1 MRISWNWLSEMVDL
15 SSVGGPAGLADLLT
29 RRGLEVEAIERLDAG
44 LEQVVTVQ
52 ILERSP
58 HPQADRLSICKVTR
72 GEGEPLEIV
81 CGAQNMK
88 AGDRVALAQVGATLP
103 NGMKIQQSKIRGV
116 VSSGMLCSEEELGFK
131 DTSDGILI
139 LPSDTPLGRPL
150 AEILGR
156 KDTILTLKLTA
167 NRGDCLSHFGLAREI
182 AAALNVAPKRP
193 EAAALKFEGS
203 SIAVHRDAVAASGAS
218 EPCPQFFGCLIEGVK
233 IAPSPEWIVRRLESL
248 GLRSIN
254 NVVDATNLVL
264 LELGHPV
271 HAYDADRLEGQQI
284 HVRFAREGEVLP
296 LLDGQDVTLAGA
308 ELVIADGAQGKRAI
322 GLAGVMGGGN
332 SEVQDGTK
340 RLFLECAEFEPRLV
354 RRAASRH
361 QRHTEAAHRFERGI
375 DPTSLSEVISRLA
388 ALVLQLSGGKVVGSV
403 VSQSKPVSAKSIQV
417 EPAFF
422 GDFLGMD
429 VAPENAEKILTS
441 LGCKIAKGKSG
452 EQEWAVTPP
461 SWRRDLTIPAD
472 LAEEVARTIGY
483 DAIRETVPAL
493 TTNPQPSATGLSGAH
508 LQLNAAKDALTGFG
522 LNETVNFAFTSRSWL
537 ERFQLTSSAKVM
549 NPLSEEHEALV
560 PSLLPGLVRNALDN
574 WNRHFG
580 SEPLPIRLFELR
592 PTFHA
597 KGSISAQGEMETG
610 VEERWKLAIAL
621 SGPRLAGGLRNEL
634 GEVDFYDLKGVVEG
648 LFASLGTKGIRM
660 QPWTAGGQAGAASIS
675 GLFHPG
681 QTAEILAGKGEV
693 VGYFGLIH
701 PKLSQ
706 DLKVRGALWL
716 AEIDWEMI
724 RKLSRS
730 PSQGAAFKPWSEF
743 PSIERD
749 FALVVKDDV
758 SADKITQ
765 LALKAGKPL
774 AKVAKIFDVYRGSQV
789 AKGMT
794 SVAVRVIFYD
804 ESRSLQES
812 EAEAA
817 SSQILDI
824 WKKEL
829 GAELRS

>member
-1 MRISWNWLSEMVDL
+1 
-15 SSVGGPAGLADLLT
+15 
-29 RRGLEVEAIERLDAG
+29 LEVEAIERLDAG

-52 ILERSP
+52 ILERQP
-58 HPQADRLSICKVTR
+58 HPQADRLSLCKVSK
-72 GEGEPLEIV
+72 GEGEPLDIV

-88 AGDRVALAQVGATLP
+88 AGDRVALAQIGAVLP
-103 NGMKIQQSKIRGV
+103 NGLKIQQSKIRGV
-116 VSSGMLCSEEELGFK
+116 VSNGMLCSDEELGFASS
-131 DTSDGILI
+131 SDGILI
-139 LPSDTPLGRPL
+139 LPADTPLGRPL
-150 AEILGR
+150 AEVLGR

-167 NRGDCLSHFGLAREI
+167 NRGDCLSHYGLAREV
-182 AAALNVAPKRP
+182 AAALGVQPKRP
-193 EAAALKFEGS
+193 EASLLKLEGS
-203 SIAVHRDAVAASGAS
+203 LISVHLDAVEAAGGS
-218 EPCPQFFGCLIEGVK
+218 EPCPQFYGCLVEGVQ
-233 IAPSPEWIVRRLESL
+233 IAPSPDWIVRRLESL

-271 HAYDADRLEGQQI
+271 HAYDADRLEGNQI
-284 HVRFAREGEVLP
+284 HVRMAREGEVLP
-296 LLDGQDVTLAGA
+296 LLDGQSVTLAGT
-308 ELVIADGAQGKRAI
+308 ELVIADGVQGQRAI

-332 SEVQDGTK
+332 SEVQPGTK

-375 DPTSLSEVISRLA
+375 DSAALSQVISRLA
-388 ALVLQLSGGKVVGSV
+388 SLIQQLAGAKVVGAV
-403 VSQSKPVSAKSIQV
+403 VAKTKQCAAVSADAAKYGKKISVQ
-417 EPAFF
+417 PSFF
-422 GDFLGMD
+422 GGFLGMD
-429 VAPENAEKILTS
+429 VTAEQAEKILTG
-441 LGCKIAKGKSG
+441 LGCRISKGKG
-452 EQEWAVTPP
+452 VDQEWEVESP
-461 SWRRDLTIPAD
+461 SYRRDLTIPAD

-493 TTNPQPSATGLSGAH
+493 TTTPQPGAMGLSGANV
-508 LQLNAAKDALTGFG
+508 QLNAAKDALAGFG
-522 LNETVNFAFTSRSWL
+522 LHETVNFAFTSRSWL
-537 ERFQLTSSAKVM
+537 DRFQMTSSAKVM

-560 PSLLPGLVRNALDN
+560 PSLLPGLVRNALEN
-574 WNRHFG
+574 WNKHFG

-592 PTFHA
+592 PTFSA
-597 KGSISAQGEMETG
+597 KGAIAAQGEMETG

-621 SGPRLAGGLRNEL
+621 SGPRFAGGLRQEL
-634 GEVDFYDLKGVVEG
+634 GEVDFYDLKGIVEG
-648 LFASLGTKGIRM
+648 LFASLGTKGIRL
-660 QPWTAGGQAGAASIS
+660 QPLTVGGQVGGASVT

-681 QTAEILAGKGEV
+681 QTAEILAGRGEV
-693 VGYFGLIH
+693 VGYMGLVH
-701 PKLSQ
+701 PKISQ
-706 DLKVRGALWL
+706 ELKVRGALWL

-724 RKLSRS
+724 RKLSRA
-730 PSQGAAFKPWSEF
+730 PGQGAAFKQWSEF

-749 FALVVKDDV
+749 FALLVREDV

-817 SSQILDI
+817 SSQILNL